1 MVWHREFGHLSLSVI
16 RAYADRHKGR
26 AITEHGRKVL
36 HSFNARPRIRI
47 RQDGFI
53 RHDGGE
59 CPVPPWT
66 RVEIEVEDEA
76 VASRRS
82 VECYELMLKEC
93 GADLL
98 IDLDNARQAART
110 ALQSHRGEGR

>member
-66 RVEIEVEDEA
+66 RVEIEVEDDA
-76 VASRRS
+76 GWRWKWQHGSQLAGGWVPAWWTRRHR
-82 VECYELMLKEC
+82 E
-93 GADLL
+93 GPR
-98 IDLDNARQAART
+98 IT
-110 ALQSHRGEGR
+110 AYRIVK